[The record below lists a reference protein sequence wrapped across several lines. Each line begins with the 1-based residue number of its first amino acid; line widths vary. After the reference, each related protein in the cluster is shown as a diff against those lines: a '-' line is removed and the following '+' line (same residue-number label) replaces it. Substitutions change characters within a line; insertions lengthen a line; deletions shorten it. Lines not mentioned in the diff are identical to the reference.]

1 MEHEGRCVGNRVNA
15 YTSDMDFHGGSKLS
29 KLTYPIKTIYSKE
42 AREKLRLV
50 LDDFKPDVCH
60 LNNFNYQ
67 LTPSIILEIVKW
79 RKENGRDCKIIFTAH
94 DYQLVCPNHMLNNP
108 NTHQN
113 CEKCLGGHF
122 VNCMKG
128 KCIHGS
134 TVKSAIG
141 MMEAEFW
148 KWKSTYKY
156 IDTMICCS
164 EFMKSKMDSNPLF
177 ATKTVAIVDLCK
189 EFPQIGIRI
198 SIEGLEQTNNEIRG
212 LQNGYQR
219 GYGTLKKL
227 REMGMKDVGFG
238 MTVQDKN
245 APDLVPLYKISD
257 EMGMEFAT
265 ASLHNSFYFVEAK
278 NIIHDRP
285 MVAKNF
291 ENLVNEL
298 LRSNSPKKWFR
309 AYFNHGLINYIYG
322 QKRLLPCDMSFDTF
336 FIDPY
341 GDVMPCNGTKDKE
354 VMGNLN
360 NQTWD
365 ELWNSPEAE
374 KVRAKVRCCDRD
386 CWMIGSVSPA
396 MHKYIWKP
404 ATWVLVHKFK
414 ALFTKHPY
422 SMYEL
427 KICRDYRDGKVTKE
441 ELDKCS
447 TCDMNCVINNGLSE
461 ASKEQLKHKTGEE
474 IVDADIAQQM
484 ETK

>member
-1 MEHEGRCVGNRVNA
+1 MNFITLKELKKMVPVASEFKRVP
-15 YTSDMDFHGGSKLS
+15 GLK
-29 KLTYPIKTIYSKE
+29 K
-42 AREKLRLV
+42 
-50 LDDFKPDVCH
+50 
-60 LNNFNYQ
+60 
-67 LTPSIILEIVKW
+67 ILEDGIEVIL
-79 RKENGRDCKIIFTAH
+79 RKQMENH
-94 DYQLVCPNHMLNNP
+94 
-108 NTHQN
+108 
-113 CEKCLGGHF
+113 
-122 VNCMKG
+122 
-128 KCIHGS
+128 
-134 TVKSAIG
+134 
-141 MMEAEFW
+141 AEVVV
-148 KWKSTYKY
+148 YK
-156 IDTMICCS
+156 
-164 EFMKSKMDSNPLF
+164 
-177 ATKTVAIVDLCK
+177 
-189 EFPQIGIRI
+189 
-198 SIEGLEQTNNEIRG
+198 
-212 LQNGYQR
+212 NGYVS
-219 GYGTLKKL
+219 Y
-227 REMGMKDVGFG
+227 
-238 MTVQDKN
+238 
-245 APDLVPLYKISD
+245 
-257 EMGMEFAT
+257 
-265 ASLHNSFYFVEAK
+265 
-278 NIIHDRP
+278 HDRP

-414 ALFTKHPY
+414 SLFTKHPY

-484 ETK
+484 EK